1 MMRVVHDIKP
11 QTRDALRDII
21 KYGKE
26 NGFTFSKI
34 TMDTPMV
41 RHGVNN

>member
-1 MMRVVHDIKP
+1 MHDFENNYK
-11 QTRDALRDII
+11 TLESLRDII

-26 NGFTFSKI
+26 HGYTFKKI
-34 TMDTPMV
+34 EQNTYPI